1 MKIEKINDNQI
12 RCILTKEDL
21 EERQLKISEL
31 AYGTDKAKML
41 FRDMMEQA
49 AFQVGFKTD
58 NIPLMIEAIPM
69 SGGSIVL
76 VVTKVDNPEELDTRF
91 SSFAPSVDKAASN
104 VHAPTAFEQLI
115 NAIRSNFT
123 DSMDS
128 QVNTA
133 AESTQTAGD
142 GAAAINDSPQSSNAG
157 QGTSAKESAL
167 RQSRS
172 SADQENSERIRMRHF
187 VLTHRL
193 FSFDS
198 MEDACQAASR
208 TQNRYTGE
216 SVLLYDEDDRLY
228 YLFLTMKNIEE
239 VSSMQSVLAAI
250 SEYGY
255 VEPVSYARQQ
265 YMQDHCRMIIAEN
278 AVGVLAS
285 L

>member
-21 EERQLKISEL
+21 EKRQLKISEL

-91 SSFAPSVDKAASN
+91 SSFAPSVDRAASGA
-104 VHAPTAFEQLI
+104 HAPTAFEQLI

-123 DSMDS
+123 DNADTPADS
-128 QVNTA
+128 NTGSA
-133 AESTQTAGD
+133 GTSQSTPEGRSDA
-142 GAAAINDSPQSSNAG
+142 PQSS
-157 QGTSAKESAL
+157 SAQEAAL

-172 SADQENSERIRMRHF
+172 AADRESSERIRMRHF

-216 SVLLYDEDDRLY
+216 SVLLYDEDERLY

-239 VSSMQSVLAAI
+239 VGSMQSVLAAI

-265 YMQDHCRMIIAEN
+265 YMQDHCRTIIARN